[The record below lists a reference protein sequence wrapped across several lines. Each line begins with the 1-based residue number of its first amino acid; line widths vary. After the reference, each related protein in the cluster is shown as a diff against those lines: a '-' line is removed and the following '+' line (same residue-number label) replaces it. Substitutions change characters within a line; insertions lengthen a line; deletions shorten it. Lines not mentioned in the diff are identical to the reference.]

1 MAAGRSAPPRACY
14 DSDKMPP
21 KRREAGARASDRP
34 GATSGL
40 PDRILKLRFERGSLR
55 LDAPSGIDV
64 PSYMTWD
71 DRVAAWRTEALN
83 HVRLIDDFASR
94 GLRVRDEATAFFE
107 CPTLDPGLPPLR
119 PDQEE
124 ALTAW
129 DRAGR
134 RGVIVK
140 PTGTGKTEIALAAIA
155 RHRVSALIVAPL
167 RDLMYQWQRRIR
179 QSLGAEAG
187 VLGDARH
194 EVWPITVTTYDSA
207 WIHMKD
213 IGNRYRLIIY
223 DEAHHLPGAALH
235 ESALD
240 SLAPMRLGLTATPE
254 RADGRDRMLIELIGP
269 FVFTERLP
277 QARGRTL
284 AHYAII
290 RVPIYLTEAEQAE
303 FDRLSRAIRAYVAR
317 RRREDGAFDWKED
330 LTKLSRTDPEAKAIL
345 RSYHRKLALIHRSA
359 EKLRVVED
367 VLRLHPNEQC
377 VIFTASNRMALDVSA
392 RFLIPAL
399 TSHSDKRERNAVL
412 DRFARGAY
420 RALAACQVLNEG
432 WDAPAVKVGI
442 VLGGERGTREAVQR
456 LGRLLR
462 RSGDRPARLYE
473 VVVEETPDVARARR
487 RSRTDAYQSATRLS
501 LGQAQQLDLL

>member
-1 MAAGRSAPPRACY
+1 
-14 DSDKMPP
+14 MP
-21 KRREAGARASDRP
+21 G
-34 GATSGL
+34 GTSGL
-40 PDRILKLRFERGSLR
+40 PDRILRLRFERGSLR
-55 LDAPSGIDV
+55 LDAPHGIDV
-64 PSYMTWD
+64 PPYLTWD
-71 DRVAAWRTEALN
+71 ERTAAWRTEALN
-83 HVRLIDDFASR
+83 H
-94 GLRVRDEATAFFE
+94 LRVMEDMEACHLRIRDDAADFFD
-107 CPTLDPGLPPLR
+107 CPPLHPALPPLR
-119 PDQEE
+119 PDQEA
-124 ALTAW
+124 ALAAW

-134 RGVIVK
+134 RGVVVK

-179 QSLGAEAG
+179 QALGAEAG
-187 VLGDARH
+187 VLGDARR

-207 WIHMKD
+207 WIHMKE
-213 IGNRYRLIIY
+213 IGNRYRLIVY
-223 DEAHHLPGAALH
+223 DEAHHLPGATLH

-240 SLAPMRLGLTATPE
+240 CLAPMRLGLTATPD
-254 RADGRDRMLIELIGP
+254 RADGRDRMLTELIGP
-269 FVFTERLP
+269 FVFEERVP

-284 AHYAII
+284 AHYAIV
-290 RVPIYLTEAEQAE
+290 RVPIYLTGPEQKE
-303 FDRLSRAIRAYVAR
+303 FDRLSRVIRAYVAR
-317 RRREDGAFDWKED
+317 RRRKDGAFDWQED
-330 LTKLSRTDPEAKAIL
+330 LAKLSRSDPEAKDIL
-345 RSYHRKLALIHRSA
+345 RSYHRKLALVHRSA

-367 VLRLHPNEQC
+367 ILRLHPTEQC
-377 VIFTASNRMALDVSA
+377 VVFTASNRMALDVSA

-399 TSHSDKRERNAVL
+399 TSHSDKKERNAVL
-412 DRFARGAY
+412 DRFAKGAF

-432 WDAPAVKVGI
+432 WDAPAVKVGV

>member
-1 MAAGRSAPPRACY
+1 LTIRDDAA
-14 DSDKMPP
+14 
-21 KRREAGARASDRP
+21 
-34 GATSGL
+34 
-40 PDRILKLRFERGSLR
+40 
-55 LDAPSGIDV
+55 
-64 PSYMTWD
+64 
-71 DRVAAWRTEALN
+71 
-83 HVRLIDDFASR
+83 DFFDCP
-94 GLRVRDEATAFFE
+94 GLRPA
-107 CPTLDPGLPPLR
+107 LPVLR
-119 PDQEE
+119 PDQEA
-124 ALTAW
+124 ALAAW
-129 DRAGR
+129 ERAGR
-134 RGVIVK
+134 RGVVVK
-140 PTGTGKTEIALAAIA
+140 PTGTGKTEIALTAIA
-155 RHRVSALIVAPL
+155 RYRVSALIVTPL

-179 QSLGAEAG
+179 LGLGAEAG
-187 VLGDARH
+187 VLGDARR
-194 EVWPITVTTYDSA
+194 EVWPITVTTYESA

-213 IGNRYRLIIY
+213 IGNRYRLIVY
-223 DEAHHLPGAALH
+223 DEAHHLPGATLH

-254 RADGRDRMLIELIGP
+254 RADGRDRMLTELLGP
-269 FVFTERLP
+269 FVFEERLP

-284 AHYAII
+284 AHYTII
-290 RVPIYLTEAEQAE
+290 RVPIYLTEGEQEE
-303 FDRLSRAIRAYVAR
+303 FDRLSRTIRAYVAR
-317 RRREDGAFDWKED
+317 RRRDNGTFDWKED
-330 LTKLSRTDPEAKAIL
+330 LAKASRSDPEAKSIL
-345 RSYHRKLALIHRSA
+345 RAYHRKLALVHRSA

-367 VLRLHPNEQC
+367 ILRLHPDEQC

-412 DRFARGAY
+412 DRFAHGTY
-420 RALAACQVLNEG
+420 RAVAACQVLNEG

-487 RSRTDAYQSATRLS
+487 RGRTDAYQSATRLS